1 MIKGIKITERKR
13 KEAVDKLMKE
23 IGAEAKVEKIKTFKR
38 NEEEETEML
47 WVKLEKKEQRREV
60 MEKKKRL
67 KGSRKKIME
76 DLT

>member
-23 IGAEAKVEKIKTFKR
+23 IGAEAKVEKIKKLKR
-38 NEEEETEML
+38 NEEEETKML